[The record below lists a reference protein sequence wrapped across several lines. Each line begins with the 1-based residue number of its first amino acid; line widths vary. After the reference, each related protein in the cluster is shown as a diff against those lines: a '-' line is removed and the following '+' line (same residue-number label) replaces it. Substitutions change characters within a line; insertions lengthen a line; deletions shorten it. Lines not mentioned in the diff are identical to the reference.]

1 MVMSLAVVGLLP
13 ATASATAPTA
23 VATDKGAVR
32 GATSK
37 GVERFLGIPY
47 AAAPTGSLRWKPPRP
62 AARWTGVRQAV
73 DFGSPCPVLPSGN
86 GPRSETEDCLDVTV

>member
-1 MVMSLAVVGLLP
+1 MSLAVVGLLP

-47 AAAPTGSLRWKPPRP
+47 AAAPTGSLRWNR
-62 AARWTGVRQAV
+62 R
-73 DFGSPCPVLPSGN
+73 
-86 GPRSETEDCLDVTV
+86 GPRACGPAPVFRCTSSSTAVV

>member
-1 MVMSLAVVGLLP
+1 M
-13 ATASATAPTA
+13 
-23 VATDKGAVR
+23 ATDEGAVR

-62 AARWTGVRQAV
+62 AARWTGVREAA
-73 DFGSPCPVLPSGN
+73 DFGRAALGAAQHSRL
-86 GPRSETEDCLDVTV
+86 RR